1 MTYEEITNKIL
12 GMFSKDMAPEE
23 RKLLI
28 MLYDTCTY
36 NKDWDDE
43 PTFSLL
49 RVKTSFDNIT
59 KKMSST
65 FNLKSS
71 GLKYVDSD
79 LYDKNMSN
87 LHVDME
93 SLNKIRE
100 NTHEFKHNSE
110 NKRDTFDKFKIELME
125 DYIMLEDCI
134 QNYSDDNKILKA
146 KIMKLLTDMEIL
158 LGLPVTFTSKIPMCV
173 SEIIEK
179 EKKQEQKGGVTH
191 VK

>member
-43 PTFSLL
+43 PIFSLL
-49 RVKTSFDNIT
+49 RVKSSFDNIT
-59 KKMSST
+59 KKMTSI
-65 FNLKSS
+65 FNIKSS

-79 LYDKNMSN
+79 LYDKDMSN

>member
-59 KKMSST
+59 KKMSSI
-65 FNLKSS
+65 FNIKSS
-71 GLKYVDSD
+71 RLKYVDSD
-79 LYDKNMSN
+79 LYDKDMSN

-100 NTHEFKHNSE
+100 NAHEFKHNSE

-146 KIMKLLTDMEIL
+146 KIVKLLTDMEIL

>member
-59 KKMSST
+59 KKMSRI
-65 FNLKSS
+65 FNIKSS
-71 GLKYVDSD
+71 RLKYVDSD
-79 LYDKNMSN
+79 LYDKDMSN

-146 KIMKLLTDMEIL
+146 KIMKLLTNMEIL

>member
-59 KKMSST
+59 KKMSSII
-65 FNLKSS
+65 NIKSS
-71 GLKYVDSD
+71 RLKYVDSD
-79 LYDKNMSN
+79 LYDKDMSN

>member
-43 PTFSLL
+43 PIFSLL
-49 RVKTSFDNIT
+49 RVKSSFDNIT

-110 NKRDTFDKFKIELME
+110 NKRDTFAKFKIELME

>member
-59 KKMSST
+59 KK
-65 FNLKSS
+65 KSS
-71 GLKYVDSD
+71 IFNIKSSRLKYVDSD
-79 LYDKNMSN
+79 LYDKDMSN

-100 NTHEFKHNSE
+100 NAHEFKHNSE

-146 KIMKLLTDMEIL
+146 KIVKLLTDMEIL

>member
-1 MTYEEITNKIL
+1 
-12 GMFSKDMAPEE
+12 
-23 RKLLI
+23 
-28 MLYDTCTY
+28 
-36 NKDWDDE
+36 
-43 PTFSLL
+43 
-49 RVKTSFDNIT
+49 
-59 KKMSST
+59 
-65 FNLKSS
+65 
-71 GLKYVDSD
+71 
-79 LYDKNMSN
+79 MSN

-158 LGLPVTFTSKIPMCV
+158 LGLPVKFTSKIPMCV

>member
-43 PTFSLL
+43 PIFSLL
-49 RVKTSFDNIT
+49 RVKSSFDNIT

-65 FNLKSS
+65 FNIKSS

-110 NKRDTFDKFKIELME
+110 NKRDTFAKFKIELME

>member
-59 KKMSST
+59 KKMSRI
-65 FNLKSS
+65 FNIKSS
-71 GLKYVDSD
+71 RLKYVDSD
-79 LYDKNMSN
+79 LYDKDMSN

>member
-59 KKMSST
+59 KKMSSI
-65 FNLKSS
+65 FNIKSS
-71 GLKYVDSD
+71 RLKYVDSD
-79 LYDKNMSN
+79 LYDKDMSN

-158 LGLPVTFTSKIPMCV
+158 LGLPVTVTSKIPMCV

>member
-59 KKMSST
+59 KKMSSI
-65 FNLKSS
+65 FSIKSS
-71 GLKYVDSD
+71 RLKYVDSD
-79 LYDKNMSN
+79 LYDKDMSN

>member
-59 KKMSST
+59 KKMSSI
-65 FNLKSS
+65 FNIKSS
-71 GLKYVDSD
+71 RLKYVDSD
-79 LYDKNMSN
+79 LYDKDMSN

-110 NKRDTFDKFKIELME
+110 NKIDTFDKFKIELME

>member
-36 NKDWDDE
+36 NKDWDVE

-59 KKMSST
+59 KKMSSI
-65 FNLKSS
+65 FNIKSS
-71 GLKYVDSD
+71 RLKYVDSD
-79 LYDKNMSN
+79 LYDKDMSN

>member
-28 MLYDTCTY
+28 MLYDTCAY
-36 NKDWDDE
+36 NKNWDDE

-59 KKMSST
+59 KKMSSI
-65 FNLKSS
+65 FNIKSS
-71 GLKYVDSD
+71 RLKYVDSD
-79 LYDKNMSN
+79 LYDKDMSN

-134 QNYSDDNKILKA
+134 QNHSDDNKILKA

>member
-59 KKMSST
+59 KKMSSI
-65 FNLKSS
+65 FNIKSS
-71 GLKYVDSD
+71 RLKYVDFD
-79 LYDKNMSN
+79 LYDKDMSN

>member
-59 KKMSST
+59 KKMSSI
-65 FNLKSS
+65 FNIKSS
-71 GLKYVDSD
+71 RLKYVDSD
-79 LYDKNMSN
+79 LYDKDMSN

-134 QNYSDDNKILKA
+134 QNYSS
-146 KIMKLLTDMEIL
+146 
-158 LGLPVTFTSKIPMCV
+158 F
-173 SEIIEK
+173 
-179 EKKQEQKGGVTH
+179 
-191 VK
+191 

>member
-43 PTFSLL
+43 PIFSLL
-49 RVKTSFDNIT
+49 RVKSSFDNIT

-110 NKRDTFDKFKIELME
+110 NKRDTFAKFKIELME

-191 VK
+191 AK